1 MPVYGRGQKD
11 PRNPY
16 NRPRL
21 SKPDYVENIGPC
33 RNRTYN
39 QRIKRPLAMA
49 QRCGL
54 QAGKALTGPICLR
67 TAVSAGRELAHIW
80 HGQANLIS
88 RLCSSVHGNK
98 ALIFFIAARELS
110 TAGWPW
116 STPRTSPGAMQPR
129 SSDARFAAWMRQAVR
144 AFGYAA
150 SGQCSTLSSRFTK
163 AHVLGCASV
172 LCFSNRYVPTGTQET
187 PFTLPNHG
195 RSMV

>member
-1 MPVYGRGQKD
+1 MKTLTLAEAADFLKLHPDSLRSRAAAGMIRS
-11 PRNPY
+11 
-16 NRPRL
+16 RPATTCH
-21 SKPDYVENIGPC
+21 VC
-33 RNRTYN
+33 R
-39 QRIKRPLAMA
+39 
-49 QRCGL
+49 
-54 QAGKALTGPICLR
+54 
-67 TAVSAGRELAHIW
+67 